1 MTVNELIALAENRLA
16 TLARQRDAAW
26 QSGDTAALA
35 ACDAQIAETEQTLA
49 KLRSL

>member
-1 MTVNELIALAENRLA
+1 MTISELVALTENKLA

-26 QSGDTAALA
+26 QAGDTAALA
-35 ACDAQIAETEQTLA
+35 ACDAQIAETEHTLA